1 MQNLIK
7 SLMTNS
13 STLAKINQWARNS
26 ISLKLLVIGIFV
38 LILLIPS
45 EMVQSLIHE
54 RETTRSEAISEIW
67 RAWGDRQVLAGPVVS
82 VPVVTNK
89 SLPNGTIE
97 STTRFL
103 HFLPENLSVSGDVVP
118 VLRRRSIYEVVLY
131 STNLAFTG
139 NFKPLVPKGLNV
151 QSADIKWE
159 KAYVTFGISDMKG
172 VKENINLAWNDSVY
186 RMQPGVPVH
195 DILKGGVSYP
205 LAIDPAIENKFS
217 FKLQLNG
224 SRLLS
229 FLPFASEMNVN
240 ISSTWANPSF
250 EGAFIPTEKSVTK
263 AGFTAKWKIL
273 ELNRNYGQFGFDN
286 FINSGEEPV
295 NDLIANDRIIADN
308 SVGAFGVNL
317 IMPVDQYQRT
327 TRAAK
332 YGVLFVILTFVTFFF
347 FELLRKKYV
356 HPLQYLIVGF
366 AIMLFYLLLLSM
378 AEYMLFDLAYAI
390 SAVVVTLMVML
401 YAGTIFS
408 NRKYGIIVGLILF
421 MLYAYF
427 YTLLQLQLY
436 SLLFGSIG
444 MAVMLSVIMVL
455 TRNLHREREVEETEP
470 EI

>member
-1 MQNLIK
+1 MSN
-7 SLMTNS
+7 N
-13 STLAKINQWARNS
+13 STLGKINQWARNS
-26 ISLKLLVIGIFV
+26 ISLKLSVIGLFV

-45 EMVQSLIHE
+45 EMVQSLIRE
-54 RETTRSEAISEIW
+54 RETTRNEAISEIW
-67 RAWGDRQVLAGPVVS
+67 RTWGDRQVLAGPVVS
-82 VPVVTNK
+82 VPVVTLK
-89 SLPNGTIE
+89 SLPNGTVE
-97 STTRFL
+97 SNTRFL

-118 VLRRRSIYEVVLY
+118 LIRYRSIYEAVLY
-131 STNLAFTG
+131 SSTLNIKG
-139 NFKPLVPKGLNV
+139 NFKPLVPKGLTV
-151 QSADIKWE
+151 QPGDIKWD

-172 VKENINLAWNDSVY
+172 VKENIDLAWNDSVF
-186 RMQPGVPVH
+186 RMQPGVPVR
-195 DILKGGVSYP
+195 DIIKGGVSIP
-205 LAIDPAIENKFS
+205 VSIDPAIDNKFS

-229 FLPFASEMNVN
+229 FLPFASEMNVDLK
-240 ISSTWANPSF
+240 STWANPSF
-250 EGAFIPTEKSVTK
+250 EGAFIPSDKNITK
-263 AGFTAKWKIL
+263 QGFTAKWKIL
-273 ELNRNYGQFGFDN
+273 ELNRNYGQFGFDD
-286 FINSGEEPV
+286 FINTDEDKSS
-295 NDLIANDRIIADN
+295 DLFTNDRISPDN
-308 SVGAFGVNL
+308 KAGGFGVNL

-401 YAGTIFS
+401 YAGAIFS

-444 MAVMLSVIMVL
+444 MAVMLSVIMLL
-455 TRNLHREREVEETEP
+455 TRNLHKEREMESIEP
-470 EI
+470 EE

>member
-1 MQNLIK
+1 MSN
-7 SLMTNS
+7 NS
-13 STLAKINQWARNS
+13 TFGKINQWARNS
-26 ISLKLLVIGIFV
+26 ISLKLSVIGLFV

-45 EMVQSLIHE
+45 EMVQSLIRE
-54 RETTRSEAISEIW
+54 RETTRNEAISEIW
-67 RAWGDRQVLAGPVVS
+67 RTWGDRQVLAGPVVS
-82 VPVVTNK
+82 VPVVTLK
-89 SLPNGTIE
+89 SLPNGTVE
-97 STTRFL
+97 TNTRFL
-103 HFLPENLSVSGDVVP
+103 HFLPENLSVTGDVVP
-118 VLRRRSIYEVVLY
+118 VIRYRSIYEVVLY
-131 STNLAFTG
+131 SGNMTFDG

-151 QSADIKWE
+151 QPADIKWD
-159 KAYVTFGISDMKG
+159 KAYITFGISDMKG
-172 VKENINLAWNDSVY
+172 VKENIDLAWNDSVF

-205 LAIDPAIENKFS
+205 VAVDPAMDNKFS

-240 ISSTWANPSF
+240 LSSTWANPSF

-263 AGFTAKWKIL
+263 KGFTAKWKIL
-273 ELNRNYGQFGFDN
+273 ELNRNYGQFGFDD
-286 FINSGEEPV
+286 FINSGEDKS
-295 NDLIANDRIIADN
+295 NDLFTNDRISPDN
-308 SVGAFGVNL
+308 KAGGFGVNL

-366 AIMLFYLLLLSM
+366 AIMMFYLLLLSF
-378 AEYMLFDLAYAI
+378 AEYLLFDLAYAI
-390 SAVVVTLMVML
+390 SAVIVTLMVML
-401 YAGTIFS
+401 YAGAIFN

-444 MAVMLSVIMVL
+444 MAVMLSVIMLL
-455 TRNLHREREVEETEP
+455 TRNLHKEREIENIEQEE
-470 EI
+470 

>member
-1 MQNLIK
+1 MSN
-7 SLMTNS
+7 TT
-13 STLAKINQWARNS
+13 TLGKINQWARNS
-26 ISLKLLVIGIFV
+26 ISLKLSVIGLFV

-45 EMVQSLIHE
+45 EMVQSLISE
-54 RETTRSEAISEIW
+54 RENTRNVAISEIW
-67 RAWGDRQVLAGPVVS
+67 RTWGDKQVLAGPVVS
-82 VPVVTNK
+82 VPVVTLK
-89 SLPNGTIE
+89 SLPNGTVE
-97 STTRFL
+97 SNTRFL
-103 HFLPENLSVSGDVVP
+103 HFLPENLSVSGVIVP
-118 VLRRRSIYEVVLY
+118 VIRYRSIYEVVLY
-131 STNLAFTG
+131 SSKLKVTG

-151 QSADIKWE
+151 QPADIKWD

-172 VKENINLAWNDSVY
+172 VKENIDLKWNDSVF

-195 DILKGGVSYP
+195 DIIKGGVSYP
-205 LAIDPAIENKFS
+205 VAVDPGLSNRFS
-217 FKLQLNG
+217 FQLQLNG

-240 ISSTWANPSF
+240 LTSTWANPSF
-250 EGAFIPTEKSVTK
+250 EGAFIPSDKSVTK
-263 AGFTAKWKIL
+263 KGFTAKWKIL
-273 ELNRNYGQFGFDN
+273 ELNRNYGQFGFDD
-286 FINSGEEPV
+286 FIGTNDIGEKTPNEMFT
-295 NDLIANDRIIADN
+295 NDRISPDN
-308 SVGAFGVNL
+308 TAGGFGVNL

-366 AIMLFYLLLLSM
+366 AIMLFYLLLLSF
-378 AEYMLFDLAYAI
+378 AEYLLFDLAYAI

-401 YAGTIFS
+401 YAGAIFS

-444 MAVMLSVIMVL
+444 MAVMLSIIMLL
-455 TRNLHREREVEETEP
+455 TRNLHKEREMESIEP
-470 EI
+470 GE

>member
-1 MQNLIK
+1 MVN
-7 SLMTNS
+7 T
-13 STLAKINQWARNS
+13 STFGKINQWARNS
-26 ISLKLLVIGIFV
+26 ISLKLSVIGLFV

-45 EMVQSLIHE
+45 EMVQSLIRE
-54 RETTRSEAISEIW
+54 RETTRNEAISEIW
-67 RAWGDRQVLAGPVVS
+67 RTWGDRQVVAGPIVS
-82 VPVVTNK
+82 VPVVTYK
-89 SLPNGTIE
+89 SLPNGTVE
-97 STTRFL
+97 TNTRFL
-103 HFLPENLSVSGDVVP
+103 HFLPENLNVSGDVVP
-118 VLRRRSIYEVVLY
+118 LIRYRSIYEAVLY
-131 STNLAFTG
+131 SSTLTING

-151 QSADIKWE
+151 QPADIKWD
-159 KAYVTFGISDMKG
+159 KAYVIFGISDMKG
-172 VKENINLAWNDSVY
+172 VKENIDLAWNDSVF

-195 DILKGGVSYP
+195 DIINGGVSYP
-205 LAIDPAIENKFS
+205 VAVDPALDNKFS

-240 ISSTWANPSF
+240 LTSSWANPSF
-250 EGAFIPTEKSVTK
+250 EGAFIPTDKNVTK
-263 AGFTAKWKIL
+263 KGFTAKWKIL
-273 ELNRNYGQFGFDN
+273 ELNRNYGQFGFDD
-286 FINSGEEPV
+286 FINSGEEKP
-295 NDLIANDRIIADN
+295 NDLFMNDRISPDN
-308 SVGAFGVNL
+308 KAGGFGVNL

-366 AIMLFYLLLLSM
+366 AIMLFYLLLLSF
-378 AEYMLFDLAYAI
+378 AEYLLFDYAYLI

-401 YAGTIFS
+401 YAGAIFS

-444 MAVMLSVIMVL
+444 MAVMLSVIMLL
-455 TRNLHREREVEETEP
+455 TRNLHKEREIEEIEK
-470 EI
+470 EE

>member
-1 MQNLIK
+1 MI
-7 SLMTNS
+7 NS
-13 STLAKINQWARNS
+13 STFGKINQWARNS

-45 EMVQSLIHE
+45 EMVQSLIRE
-54 RETTRSEAISEIW
+54 RETTRNDAISEIW
-67 RAWGDRQVLAGPVVS
+67 RTWGDRQVLGGPVVS

-97 STTRFL
+97 STTHFL
-103 HFLPENLSVSGDVVP
+103 HFLPENLSVTGDIVP
-118 VLRRRSIYEVVLY
+118 VIRYRSIYEVVLY
-131 STNLAFTG
+131 SSSLALKG
-139 NFKPLVPKGLNV
+139 NYKPLIPKGLNV
-151 QSADIKWE
+151 QPSDIKWD
-159 KAYVTFGISDMKG
+159 KAYITFGISDMKG
-172 VKENINLAWNDSVY
+172 VKENIDLTWNDSVF

-195 DILKGGVSYP
+195 DIIKGGISYP
-205 LAIDPAIENKFS
+205 LAINPGIENRFS

-240 ISSTWANPSF
+240 LTSTWANPSF
-250 EGAFIPTEKSVTK
+250 EGAFIPTDKSVTK

-286 FINSGEEPV
+286 FINNGEEPG
-295 NDLIANDRIIADN
+295 NNLFDKDRIAPDN

-366 AIMLFYLLLLSM
+366 AIMLFYLLLLSL
-378 AEYMLFDLAYAI
+378 AEYLLFDLAYGI

-401 YAGTIFS
+401 YAGAIFS

-455 TRNLHREREVEETEP
+455 TRNLHRERQAEELEAD
-470 EI
+470 E

>member
-1 MQNLIK
+1 MSN
-7 SLMTNS
+7 NS
-13 STLAKINQWARNS
+13 TFGKINQWARNS
-26 ISLKLLVIGIFV
+26 ISLKLSVIGLFV

-45 EMVQSLIHE
+45 EMVQSLIRE
-54 RETTRSEAISEIW
+54 RETTRNEAISEIW
-67 RAWGDRQVLAGPVVS
+67 RTWGDRQVLAGPVVS
-82 VPVVTNK
+82 VPVVSSK
-89 SLPNGTIE
+89 SLPNGSVE

-118 VLRRRSIYEVVLY
+118 LIRYRSIYEAVLY
-131 STNLAFTG
+131 SSTLAVKG

-151 QSADIKWE
+151 QPSDIKWD

-172 VKENINLAWNDSVY
+172 VKENIDLAWNDSVF

-195 DILKGGVSYP
+195 DIIKGGVSYP
-205 LAIDPAIENKFS
+205 VAVDPAVENKFS

-229 FLPFASEMNVN
+229 FLPFASEMNVSLTSN
-240 ISSTWANPSF
+240 WTNPSF
-250 EGAFIPTEKSVTK
+250 EGAFIPTDKNVTK
-263 AGFTAKWKIL
+263 KGFIAKWKIL
-273 ELNRNYGQFGFDN
+273 ELNRNYGQFGFDD
-286 FINSGEEPV
+286 FINNGEDKS
-295 NDLIANDRIIADN
+295 NDLFTNDRISPENKA
-308 SVGAFGVNL
+308 GGFGVNL

-366 AIMLFYLLLLSM
+366 AIMLFYLLLLSL
-378 AEYMLFDLAYAI
+378 AEYLLFDLAYAI

-401 YAGTIFS
+401 YAGAIFG

-444 MAVMLSVIMVL
+444 MAVMLSVIMIL
-455 TRNLHREREVEETEP
+455 TRNLHREREIESIEQEK
-470 EI
+470 